1 MLTTTAQP
9 GQDTVFKYS
18 QHLRQTVYKEEGQ
31 HILSEILR
39 QCLLILRLKSTRM
52 SEDKTQ
58 GSTGAD
64 ANEEKRALN
73 EVSMKSIFSCVK
85 SDLEI

>member
-1 MLTTTAQP
+1 MFPNT
-9 GQDTVFKYS
+9 
-18 QHLRQTVYKEEGQ
+18 LRQTVYKEEGQ

-39 QCLLILRLKSTRM
+39 QCLLLLRLKSTRM

-85 SDLEI
+85 SDLRDLNMAAFRSSST

>member
-1 MLTTTAQP
+1 
-9 GQDTVFKYS
+9 
-18 QHLRQTVYKEEGQ
+18 
-31 HILSEILR
+31 
-39 QCLLILRLKSTRM
+39 M
-52 SEDKTQ
+52 SEDKAQ

-85 SDLEI
+85 SDLRDLNMAAVRSSST